1 MIRATLILAFLGGV
15 AVSSAQAP
23 VSQLRFE
30 VASVKPNTAVDAGG
44 SISGPTPGRYTITN
58 VPLRFIILDAYQL
71 RDHQLIDAPDWTFSS
86 AYDISAKYPEGSSP
100 TPQEIRVM
108 MQSLLTDR
116 FGLKIRRERREL
128 PSYDLVFARNDKA
141 LGPQLTRSDVDC
153 EKWLADKKPQ
163 LGAGGPSPVMPAGLR
178 PACMLL
184 ATRTYMSGGT
194 RTIAQL
200 AVALQSMARRPVI
213 DRTGLMGTFNI
224 DLRWD
229 GAETG
234 AKPETVSVDATS
246 IFTAVQEQLGLKLE
260 PGRSPFDVV
269 VIESVERPTPN

>member
-1 MIRATLILAFLGGV
+1 MIRAALIFAFLGSV
-15 AVSSAQAP
+15 AVVSAQTPAP
-23 VSQLRFE
+23 AFE
-30 VASVKPNTAVDAGG
+30 VASVKPNTAVNAGG
-44 SISGPTPGRYTITN
+44 SISGPTPGRHTITN

-86 AYDISAKYPEGSSP
+86 AYDISAKLPEGSSP
-100 TPQEIRVM
+100 TPEEIRVM
-108 MQSLLTDR
+108 MQTLLADR

-128 PSYDLVFARNDKA
+128 PSYDLVLARTDKV
-141 LGPQLTRSDVDC
+141 LGLQLTRSDIDC

-163 LGAGGPSPVMPAGLR
+163 IGAGGPSPVMPTGLR
-178 PACMLL
+178 PACMML
-184 ATRTYMSGGT
+184 ATRTYISGGT

-200 AVALQSMARRPVI
+200 AVTLQSMARRPVI
-213 DRTGLMGTFNI
+213 DRTGLTGTFNI

-234 AKPETVSVDATS
+234 AKPETVSADAAS

-260 PGRSPFDVV
+260 PSRSPFDVV
-269 VIESVERPTPN
+269 VIESVERPRPD